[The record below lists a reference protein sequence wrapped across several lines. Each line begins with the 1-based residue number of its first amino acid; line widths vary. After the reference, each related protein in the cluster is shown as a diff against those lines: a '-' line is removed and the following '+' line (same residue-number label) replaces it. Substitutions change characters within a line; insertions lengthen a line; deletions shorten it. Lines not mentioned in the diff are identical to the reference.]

1 MIMAVKRGMVSL
13 VTAGNEIP
21 ANSIF
26 GPTAPDAIDPKD
38 VAKYPIAAIA
48 AMSRNARVDLAT
60 TSENQTNFS
69 MPVKKERLCFIDLS
83 TTRV

>member
-1 MIMAVKRGMVSL
+1 MIMAVNRGMVSL

-26 GPTAPDAIDPKD
+26 GPTAPETIDPKD

-48 AMSRNARVDLAT
+48 AMSRNASVDLAT

-69 MPVKKERLCFIDLS
+69 IRVKKEILILMDVS
-83 TTRV
+83 TTKV

>member
-1 MIMAVKRGMVSL
+1 MIVAVKIGMVSL

-21 ANSIF
+21 ENSIL
-26 GPTAPDAIDPKD
+26 GPTAPEAIDPKD

-69 MPVKKERLCFIDLS
+69 IPVKKEMLVFMYLN
-83 TTRV
+83 TTKV

>member
-1 MIMAVKRGMVSL
+1 MVSL

-26 GPTAPDAIDPKD
+26 GPTSAEAIDPKD

-48 AMSRNARVDLAT
+48 AMSKNARVDLAT
-60 TSENQTNFS
+60 TSENQTIFS
-69 MPVKKERLCFIDLS
+69 VRVKKERLAFMDLN
-83 TTRV
+83 TTKV

>member
-1 MIMAVKRGMVSL
+1 MIVAVNRGIVSL

-26 GPTAPDAIDPKD
+26 GPTAPEAIEPKD

-48 AMSRNARVDLAT
+48 AMSKNARVDLAT

-69 MPVKKERLCFIDLS
+69 IPVKKEMLVFMDLN
-83 TTRV
+83 TTKV